1 MVIGNIVNSLMT
13 EYVRCQAVPRYS

>member
-1 MVIGNIVNSLMT
+1 MT